1 MSSSIELSNHIDRLM
16 FIQRMQEKDNQLQKL
31 MEGQGVLPSGGGL
44 GHGGG
49 LGRGGGLEAGG
60 FYQRKFA
67 VRQQMLDDE
76 VPGVGDEEEKKEEEP
91 AGTPVGVEEAVD
103 AIQIQGKT
111 SQPWKKQKKQIE
123 GMTGN
128 VHDIIKG
135 LEKKEFGSQTKTK
148 AVIVVKDG
156 SNEVLKYRS
165 LGDLARQT
173 KMSKYSLVG
182 KLNVKS
188 VGDNVHSSKL
198 GGTLVFVNKSD
209 LVNF

>member
-1 MSSSIELSNHIDRLM
+1 MASSKELSNHIDRLM

-31 MEGQGVLPSGGGL
+31 MEGKGVLPSGGGL

-76 VPGVGDEEEKKEEEP
+76 VPGDEEEKKEEEP
-91 AGTPVGVEEAVD
+91 AGKPAIGSEEAVD
-103 AIQIQGKT
+103 VIQIQGKT

-123 GMTGN
+123 GIHN

-148 AVIVVKDG
+148 AVIVIKDG